1 MSALPS
7 IKAKTSSEAD
17 QQQSIN
23 IYKAI
28 EQNQAIIEFN
38 LDGTILTANPNFL
51 MLFGYSLEDLAGK
64 HHSQLCPPSA
74 VNSEEYKNLWADLRA
89 GKYSSGE
96 FRRVAADGH
105 DIYICA
111 NYIPVLDGSNKPC
124 KVVKV
129 ASDITASKS
138 KSLEDGGKIEAINQT
153 QAIIEFD
160 INGYVLTA
168 NKKFLEAFDYTLQE
182 VMGKHHRMFC
192 EEAYEKSPD
201 YQVFWDDLRAGK
213 HKHGEFMR
221 LNRQGRPVW
230 LQATY
235 TPILDADGKPYKIIK
250 FASDITGAKLAALS
264 NEGKVA
270 AISRSQGI
278 IEFDL
283 AGNVLDANEN
293 FLKLMGYT
301 LNEIKGQ
308 HHRMFVDKE
317 EAASGAY
324 RVFWQKLGEG
334 EFYSNEYLRLG
345 KNGKRIWIQATYNPI
360 LDLHGKPVR
369 VVKFCSDITVA
380 KLHAMEMAARMDAV
394 FSSSCILE
402 LSADGYILSANERMQ
417 NALGYGLGDLA
428 GKSESHIQFEED
440 VRGNAHID
448 IWNSMREGHA
458 KNIEVRRK
466 RSGGTERWFLAN
478 FCPIMGLDGLLAKVM
493 MLADDI
499 TTTKLDRLDAKGK
512 LSAIDR
518 AQAVIEFDMSGK
530 VLAANE
536 NFLKLT
542 GFGLDDIKGRHHRM
556 FVDPEEAA
564 GPGYHAFWERL
575 SRGEFESGEYKRIGK
590 NNREIWIQ
598 ATYNPIFDPQGNP
611 AKVVKFA
618 SDVTAVKLRTSE
630 FEAKVSAID
639 RGQAVIEFDLNGHV
653 LNANRNFLTAMGY
666 TLREIQN
673 QHHSTFCTGEYT
685 QSKEY
690 RDFWLRLNEGEF
702 ISGRFHRVGKFNR
715 DVWIQ
720 ATYNPIFDLNG
731 KVMKIVKYAH
741 DVTNEVKLEKRIA
754 AGAAEMNIRVRKL
767 VESVDAIAA
776 NSGVAA
782 DLAHDSSTAAQSGF
796 DALQKSIA
804 AITSIQTSSARVS
817 EIVGVIGDIS
827 NQTNLLAFNAA
838 IEAARAGEHGV
849 GFSVVAD
856 EVRKLAERSSV
867 AAREIT
873 KLIDESAQHVEK
885 GAEVSREASR
895 SFEGIM
901 SGVARTSKSVAEI
914 AESAES
920 QSTMAK
926 EVSLLIEQ
934 IASTKAE

>member
-7 IKAKTSSEAD
+7 IKAQALSEGD
-17 QQQSIN
+17 QQHLIKA
-23 IYKAI
+23 YKAI
-28 EQNQAIIEFN
+28 EQSQAVIEFD
-38 LDGTILTANPNFL
+38 LDGTILTANTNFL
-51 MLFGYSLEDLAGK
+51 TLFGYSLEDLVGK
-64 HHSQLCPPSA
+64 PHSQLCPPGA
-74 VNSEEYKNLWADLRA
+74 ADSEEYKNLWEDLRA
-89 GKYSSGE
+89 GKYTSGD

-111 NYIPVLDGSNKPC
+111 SYIPVLDSSDKPC

-129 ASDITASKS
+129 ASDITARKT
-138 KSLEDGGKIEAINQT
+138 KSLEDDGKIEAINQT
-153 QAIIEFD
+153 QAVIEFD
-160 INGYVLTA
+160 LNGFVLAA
-168 NKKFLEAFDYTLQE
+168 NKRFLKALDYTLQE
-182 VMGKHHRMFC
+182 VVGKHHRIFC
-192 EEAYEKSPD
+192 SEAYVQSPD
-201 YQVFWDDLRAGK
+201 YQAFWEDLRAGK

-250 FASDITGAKLAALS
+250 FASDITGAKLVALS

-270 AISRSQGI
+270 AISRSQGV

-283 AGNVLDANEN
+283 TGNVLDANEN

-301 LNEIKGQ
+301 LKEIKGQ
-308 HHRMFVDKE
+308 HHRIFVDKD

-324 RVFWQKLGEG
+324 RAFWQKLGEG
-334 EFYSNEYLRLG
+334 EFYSGEYLRLG

-360 LDLHGKPVR
+360 LDLHGQPVR
-369 VVKFCSDITVA
+369 VVKYCSDITES
-380 KLHAMEMAARMDAV
+380 KLQAMEMAARMDAV
-394 FSSSCILE
+394 SNSSCILE
-402 LSADGYILSANERMQ
+402 LSADGHILNANEKMQ
-417 NALGYGLGDLA
+417 NALGYGLEDLV

-440 VRGNAHID
+440 IRSSVSTDVWR
-448 IWNSMREGHA
+448 SMREGQA
-458 KNIEVRRK
+458 RNIEVRRK
-466 RSGGTERWFLAN
+466 GTGGTERWFLAN
-478 FCPIMGLDGLLAKVM
+478 FSPVMGLDGLLAKVM

-499 TTTKLDRLDAKGK
+499 TEAKLNRLDAEGK
-512 LSAIDR
+512 MSAIDR
-518 AQAVIEFDMSGK
+518 SQAVIEFDMSGK
-530 VLAANE
+530 VLMAND

-542 GFGLDDIKGRHHRM
+542 GYTLDDIKGRHHRM

-564 GPGYHAFWERL
+564 NTKYQAFWERL
-575 SRGEFESGEYKRIGK
+575 ARGEFESGEYKRIGK

-598 ATYNPIFDPQGNP
+598 ATYNPILDPQGNP
-611 AKVVKFA
+611 ARVVKFA
-618 SDVTAVKLRTSE
+618 SDITAAKLHTSE

-673 QHHSTFCTGEYT
+673 QHHSIFCTGEYT

-690 RDFWLRLNEGEF
+690 RDFWLRLSEGE
-702 ISGRFHRVGKFNR
+702 IMSGRFHRIGKFGR

-731 KVMKIVKYAH
+731 KVMKVVKYAH

-767 VESVDAIAA
+767 VESVEAIAA
-776 NSGVAA
+776 NSGMAA
-782 DLAHDSSTAAQSGF
+782 DLAQDSSTAAQSGF

-804 AITSIQTSSARVS
+804 AITAIQTSSARVS
-817 EIVGVIGDIS
+817 EIVSVIGDIA

-873 KLIDESAQHVEK
+873 KLIDESTQHVEK

-926 EVSLLIEQ
+926 EVSQLIEQ
-934 IASTKAE
+934 IADSKAE

>member
-7 IKAKTSSEAD
+7 IKAKTPSETD

-28 EQNQAIIEFN
+28 EQNQAIIEFD
-38 LDGTILTANPNFL
+38 LDGNILTANSNFL
-51 MLFGYSLEDLAGK
+51 ILFGYSLEDLAGK
-64 HHSQLCPPSA
+64 HHSQLCPPDA
-74 VNSEEYKNLWADLRA
+74 ADSEEYKNLWADLRA
-89 GKYSSGE
+89 GKYTSGE
-96 FRRVAADGH
+96 FHRVAADGH
-105 DIYICA
+105 AIYLCA
-111 NYIPVLDGSNKPC
+111 NYIPVLDSSNKPC

-129 ASDITASKS
+129 ANDVTVSKT
-138 KSLEDGGKIEAINQT
+138 KSLEDDGKIEAINHT

-160 INGYVLTA
+160 LNGYVLTA
-168 NKKFLEAFDYTLQE
+168 NKKFLEALDYTLQE
-182 VMGKHHRMFC
+182 VVRKHHRMFC

-235 TPILDADGKPYKIIK
+235 TPILDVNGKPCKIIK
-250 FASDITGAKLAALS
+250 FASDITGIKLASLS

-270 AISRSQGI
+270 AISRSQGV

-293 FLKLMGYT
+293 FLKLTGYT

-308 HHRMFVDKE
+308 HHRMFVDRE

-324 RVFWQKLGEG
+324 RAFWQKLGEG
-334 EFYSNEYLRLG
+334 EFFSSEYLRLG

-360 LDLHGKPVR
+360 FDLNGKPVR
-369 VVKFCSDITVA
+369 VVKFCSDTTAA
-380 KLHAMEMAARMDAV
+380 KLHAMEMETRMDAL
-394 FSSSCILE
+394 SNSSCILE
-402 LSADGYILSANERMQ
+402 LSADGCILSANERMQ
-417 NALGYGLGDLA
+417 NALGCGLGDLV

-440 VRGNAHID
+440 VRSDAHIN

-466 RSGGTERWFLAN
+466 RSGGTERWFSAN

-499 TTTKLDRLDAKGK
+499 TTAKLDRLEAEGK
-512 LSAIDR
+512 LSAINR

-564 GPGYHAFWERL
+564 GPEYHAFWERL

-618 SDVTAVKLRTSE
+618 SDVTASKLHTSE
-630 FEAKVSAID
+630 FAAKVSAID

-673 QHHSTFCTGEYT
+673 QHHSIFCTGEYT
-685 QSKEY
+685 QSREY
-690 RDFWLRLNEGEF
+690 RDFWLRLSEGEF

-782 DLAHDSSTAAQSGF
+782 ELAHDSSTAAQSGF

-838 IEAARAGEHGV
+838 IGAARAGEHGV

-873 KLIDESAQHVEK
+873 KLIDESAQQVEK